1 MAENPV
7 FLLQKPKKFPL
18 KVFLI
23 TIFLIFA
30 LIGIG
35 VFSFYWREK
44 KFKEDPINFLPY
56 QSSFY
61 FRIKTNTQE
70 QQVKNFKDLL
80 KRFPIYQII
89 SEKINQ
95 TFSVIKNENPF
106 LKNFDLNISKEI
118 ILAAVGPVDEKTEK
132 LPLVLIFPNPD
143 LKKIEKITK
152 DFEKEKKDWEIKKEN
167 YKGRTI
173 IKAKPKYYS
182 GYFSPEGFEIIFT
195 ISDDQFFI
203 SFESEDLKK
212 IIDVAEDKKL
222 VNIFKKEKNKSLKEN
237 LEYKKIEKYLPKD
250 YLLSFY
256 SQFDL
261 EKILKTTEVKELAEK
276 KIPPF
281 LASLKTVFNLPF
293 FKSEKE
299 IESEKVILAGA
310 IVADKE
316 GLKSESY
323 YLDLRKEKPQISTFS
338 IENSL
343 SNFLPEKIGEKEI
356 IYYQEGRNLKN
367 FFDQLE
373 KTLKERVKEEEFEQ
387 ILKEIEKEIGINLK
401 EDLFS
406 LFEGNFAFFIAAKS
420 EEEKPVISFVFE
432 IENEEKVKN
441 NLLKIRL
448 PKPKETIDLF
458 GLEKTRTKARDAKI
472 ISEMR
477 QLMVMA
483 EMIYDSE
490 GSYRNFKC
498 AYKSDFGD
506 LSPICQ
512 DIKKEVGLEPIIY
525 QTKDK
530 YCAYT
535 KLATSNQYYCF
546 DSTGKAITTY
556 VFPGQTGYCT
566 GLTFVCPKVLGTP
579 PPEEITFPE
588 KVGFSKEVADGFE
601 VYSLYLLDD
610 LGLFFSTKENRL
622 IFTFEKDGLIEI
634 LKSLKNPK
642 KLRNS
647 NFFNEQ
653 FQKMPKNLT
662 EISFIYPFGF
672 SGPIKYATQFFIN
685 LIYSFQSEKTPS
697 PEKIVPIAFEFLEKG
712 VFPYLKVLN
721 SVSSFTFSPERDLLV
736 SKSKLKIA
744 QLSEKEKE
752 ETEEFWENIREWIEE
767 KTFYLESYEET
778 ELNQIEYTIFSKE
791 IAYRGTA
798 GQNARLPIAKISI
811 PQNTK
816 ISKIEAYLEA
826 FNRDPTYARSVGI
839 AIGQDIPTNCKANY
853 YLTLGPNSTQSKNFN
868 LDPEL
873 FKPGINLITS
883 WISTYGE
890 WGGVESWITLKL
902 KFYYTGNPPKLLEE
916 ISILTAPIDPI
927 NCKLK

>member
-7 FLLQKPKKFPL
+7 FLSQKPKKFPL
-18 KVFLI
+18 KIFLVA
-23 TIFLIFA
+23 IFLIFI

-35 VFSFYWREK
+35 IFSFYWQEK
-44 KFKEDPINFLPY
+44 KLKENPINFLPY

-61 FRIKTNTQE
+61 FRFKTNPKE
-70 QQVKNFKDLL
+70 PQVKNFKELL
-80 KRFPIYQII
+80 NRFPNYQTI
-89 SEKINQ
+89 SEKIDQ
-95 TFSVIKNENPF
+95 TFLFIKSEIPI
-106 LKNFDLNISKEI
+106 LKNFDFSISKEI

-132 LPLVLIFPNPD
+132 PPLVLIFPNPD
-143 LKKIEKITK
+143 LKKVEKITK
-152 DFEKEKKDWEIKKEN
+152 DFEKEKENWEIKKES

-182 GYFSPEGFEIIFT
+182 GYFLPKEFET
-195 ISDDQFFI
+195 ALTLSDDQFFI
-203 SFESEDLKK
+203 SFSSEDLKR

-222 VNIFKKEKNKSLKEN
+222 VNLFKKGKSKSLSEN
-237 LEYKKIEKYLPKD
+237 SEYKKIEKYLPKD
-250 YLLSFY
+250 YLFSFY
-256 SQFDL
+256 SQLEL
-261 EKILKTTEVKELAEK
+261 EKILKTTGVEEIAEK

-281 LASLKTVFNLPF
+281 LASLKSIFNLPF
-293 FKSEKE
+293 LKKEEEKA
-299 IESEKVILAGA
+299 EKVILAGA
-310 IVADKE
+310 IIADKE
-316 GLKSESY
+316 GIKSESY

-356 IYYQEGRNLKN
+356 VYYQEARNLKN
-367 FFDQLE
+367 LFNQLE
-373 KTLKERVKEEEFEQ
+373 KGLAKRAGEKEEFEKM
-387 ILKEIEKEIGINLK
+387 LKEIEEEIGINLK
-401 EDLFS
+401 DLFS
-406 LFEGNFAFFIAAKS
+406 LFERNFAFFIAAKN
-420 EEEKPVISFVFE
+420 ENEKPIVSFVFE
-432 IENEEKVKN
+432 IEDEEKAKN

-448 PKPKETIDLF
+448 PKPKEKIDLF

-498 AYKSDFGD
+498 TYKSDFGD
-506 LSPICQ
+506 LSSVCQ
-512 DIKKEVGLEPIIY
+512 EIKKDVGSEPIIH
-525 QTKDK
+525 QTRDK

-546 DSTGKAITTY
+546 DSTGNAISTY
-556 VFPGQTGYCT
+556 IFPGKTGYCT
-566 GLTFVCPKVLGTP
+566 GLTFLCPKVLGTA
-579 PPEEITFPE
+579 PPEEIAFPE
-588 KVGFSKEVADGFE
+588 KVGFSKEIVEGFE
-601 VYSLYLLDD
+601 IYSLSLFDD
-610 LGLFFSTKENRL
+610 LGLFFSTKENKL
-622 IFTFEKDGLIEI
+622 ILTFEKNSLIEI
-634 LKSLKNPK
+634 LKSLKNTK

-647 NFFNEQ
+647 SLFSEKFK
-653 FQKMPKNLT
+653 KMPENLT
-662 EISFIYPFGF
+662 EISFIYPYGF
-672 SGPIKYATQFFIN
+672 SGPIKYAAKFFIN
-685 LIYSFQSEKTPS
+685 FLYSFQTGKMPP

-712 VFPYLKVLN
+712 IFPYLKVLN
-721 SVSSFTFSPERDLLV
+721 SASSFTFSLQKDLLV
-736 SKSKLKIA
+736 SKGELKIVE
-744 QLSEKEKE
+744 LSEKEKE

-767 KTFYLESYEET
+767 KTFYLQSYEEV
-778 ELNQIEYTIFSKE
+778 ESKQIEYTIFSKE

-798 GQNARLPIAKISI
+798 GQNARLPIVKIFI

-816 ISKIEAYLEA
+816 ISKVEAYLEA

-839 AIGQDIPTNCKANY
+839 AIGKEIPTDCKANY
-853 YLTLGPNSTQSKNFN
+853 YLTLGPDSTQSKNFN

-902 KFYYTGNPPKLLEE
+902 KFYYTGDSPKLLEE

-927 NCKLK
+927 SCKPK